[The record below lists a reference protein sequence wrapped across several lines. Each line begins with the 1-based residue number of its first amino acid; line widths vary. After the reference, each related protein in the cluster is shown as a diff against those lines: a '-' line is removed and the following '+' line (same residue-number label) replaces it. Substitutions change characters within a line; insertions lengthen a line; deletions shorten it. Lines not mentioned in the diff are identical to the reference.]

1 MKVLAITSSY
11 PRYSGDRVAPFVD
24 QIVRG
29 VAALGHTVHVV
40 VPQHREWS
48 WPASDG
54 AVHFHPYRYS
64 VVPSW
69 TPWGFSE
76 SLQGGSTIRK
86 SLYAI
91 APVVAASAVRTA
103 RRILAGGD
111 FDIVH
116 AHWVV
121 PNGPI
126 ARMAAGKTPLVVTL
140 HGSDVAVSER
150 SRAIGRATKWTFERA
165 AAVTAPS
172 GDLLER
178 ARRLGAQGLL
188 ELVPYGAD
196 VDELTAAP
204 GAGAAVRASLG
215 VDADDLLVVG
225 IGRLIPVKGFDYL
238 VQAVATASKADPR
251 LRLVLVGD
259 GSEHASLSEHAA
271 SLGMTERVSVVGAV
285 DHDRIPAYLAA
296 ADIVAV
302 PSVHH
307 DGYVDGLPN
316 VALEA
321 MACGTAA
328 RCLTRGWAV
337 GARTVPARPVFSSRR
352 RTSLASQVRSS
363 RSPATRI
370 YVLGSDRQRGTRSAT
385 TEVGCRSPSSSSAS
399 TSAPPGSI
407 RDDAD
412 PRARCA
418 SDDRARLASVRRAA
432 AFAAA

>member
-103 RRILAGGD
+103 RRVLAGGD

-126 ARMAAGKTPLVVTL
+126 ARMAAGETPLVVTL

-204 GAGAAVRASLG
+204 GAGAALRASLG

-259 GSEHASLSEHAA
+259 GSERAGLSEHAA

-285 DHDRIPAYLAA
+285 DRDRIPAYLAA

-307 DGYVDGLPN
+307 GGYVDGLPN

-321 MACGTAA
+321 MAAGRPLVAS
-328 RCLTRGWAV
+328 RV
-337 GARTVPARPVFSSRR
+337 GGLSELVRTGETGVLVEEKDIDG
-352 RTSLASQVRSS
+352 LAGAIVTL
-363 RSPATRI
+363 A
-370 YVLGSDRQRGTRSAT
+370 G
-385 TEVGCRSPSSSSAS
+385 
-399 TSAPPGSI
+399 
-407 RDDAD
+407 DAD
-412 PRARCA
+412 L
-418 SDDRARLASVRRAA
+418 RARLGSAARDEIRGHRSWVSVAEQFIRVYERAA
-432 AFAAA
+432 GIDSG